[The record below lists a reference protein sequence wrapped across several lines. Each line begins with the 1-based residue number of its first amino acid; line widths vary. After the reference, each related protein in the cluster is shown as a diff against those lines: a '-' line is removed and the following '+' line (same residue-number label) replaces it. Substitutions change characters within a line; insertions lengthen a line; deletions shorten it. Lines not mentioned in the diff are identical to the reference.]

1 MKPEEAAGRSAH
13 ASGVF
18 PAADRS
24 DDPVNAVILAYQ
36 SSSTAVALVT
46 ARSNPLASRV
56 VWVNAAFTELTG
68 YASDEILGRP
78 GILLGG
84 ARLDLHHLRQLEAL
98 SEKPGG
104 APWVLITTK
113 ERTDRTRYQVEVTIS
128 AVHGPLGETS
138 HYVVAQ
144 REILDV
150 LPESMVR

>member
-1 MKPEEAAGRSAH
+1 MRHVEEAATRGDTTS

-18 PAADRS
+18 PAARDRTE
-24 DDPVNAVILAYQ
+24 DPVSAVINAYQ
-36 SSSTAVALVT
+36 TSFTAVALVT
-46 ARSNPLASRV
+46 AKSSPLASRV

-98 SEKPGG
+98 SEEPSGG
-104 APWVLITTK
+104 PWVLTTTK
-113 ERTDRTRYQVEVTIS
+113 ERRDRTRYQVEVTIS
-128 AVHGPLGETS
+128 PVRDGLDEVT

-144 REILDV
+144 REIF
-150 LPESMVR
+150 